1 MTFKDNSA
9 QVKAQMAG
17 NVKAAL
23 AAMGVEAVGLTVKQM
38 EHGYTEPHATRD
50 MMGRKTGG
58 THTNIR
64 WHGDLERDVSSE
76 VNGNVVN
83 VGNSLEYSLFVHEGT
98 SKLNGRPY
106 LKDAVMNGQSRLK
119 QVAENELKKGF

>member
-9 QVKAQMAG
+9 QVKGQMAG

-23 AAMGVEAVGLTVKQM
+23 AAMGIEAVGLTVTQM
-38 EHGYTEPHATRD
+38 ESGYNEPHDTRD

-64 WHGDLERDVSSE
+64 WHGDLERDVNSE
-76 VNGNVVN
+76 VDGDVVN
-83 VGNSLEYSLFVHEGT
+83 VGNSIGYSVFVHEGT
-98 SKLNGRPY
+98 SKLHGRPY
-106 LKDAVMNGQSRLK
+106 LKDAIMNGQDRLK